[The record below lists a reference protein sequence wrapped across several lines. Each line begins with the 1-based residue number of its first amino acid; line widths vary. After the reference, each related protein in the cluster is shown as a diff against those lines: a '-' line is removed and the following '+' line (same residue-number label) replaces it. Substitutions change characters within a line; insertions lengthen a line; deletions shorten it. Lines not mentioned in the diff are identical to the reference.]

1 MLEVVR
7 RKVPA
12 ATVRQAILP
21 WLDTDKNCARTADG
35 LVGLLRNAGLSDAR
49 CDTISWVHH
58 TDPEDWW
65 SGPANGIGRLGV
77 MMIGQAP
84 LKVTRIRQEYDR
96 LASAYRTDDGMLAL
110 PTAAL
115 LAVGTV
121 P

>member
-49 CDTISWVHH
+49 CDTMSWVHR
-58 TDPEDWW
+58 TDPDDWW
-65 SGPANGIGRLGV
+65 SGSANGIGSLGV
-77 MMIGQAP
+77 MMTGQTP
-84 LKVTRIRQEYDR
+84 QKITRIRQEYDR